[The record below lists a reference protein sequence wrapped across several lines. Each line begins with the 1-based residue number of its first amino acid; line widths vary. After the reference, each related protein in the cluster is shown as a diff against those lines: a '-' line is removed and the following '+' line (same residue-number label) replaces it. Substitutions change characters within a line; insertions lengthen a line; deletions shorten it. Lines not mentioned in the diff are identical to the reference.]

1 MLDLNGGS
9 QPGLTED
16 DGGSGGKE
24 KQQRLVA

>member
-9 QPGLTED
+9 KPELTE